1 MVIKKILVPTD
12 FSSFSGFA
20 LIVASRIAL
29 RAGATLVLLHI
40 SEKLKATHHVPVETG
55 VIPEGKDSIRVE
67 LDRLVQE
74 AALNGIKA
82 EAVYVQSQG
91 ADEIEDYIKPYEID
105 FIVMGSHGLK
115 GIRSAIAG
123 SSTRRLIR
131 KAEVPVLVIK
141 QSVDEKNQ
149 FKNIVFA
156 STFRKDQSHALNHI
170 VSFARYFESSI
181 HVVFINLYYHL
192 IREDVARETI
202 ARIMEKYKDVNYTVN
217 ISETNSE
224 DYGIEDFAEKIDADL
239 ISVVMENHLFVGG
252 FLNLSVADKL
262 IQKQSKPVLVINPSD
277 R

>member
-1 MVIKKILVPTD
+1 M
-12 FSSFSGFA
+12 
-20 LIVASRIAL
+20 
-29 RAGATLVLLHI
+29 
-40 SEKLKATHHVPVETG
+40 
-55 VIPEGKDSIRVE
+55 
-67 LDRLVQE
+67 
-74 AALNGIKA
+74 
-82 EAVYVQSQG
+82 
-91 ADEIEDYIKPYEID
+91 
-105 FIVMGSHGLK
+105 
-115 GIRSAIAG
+115 AG

-170 VSFARYFESSI
+170 VAFARYFESSI

-224 DYGIEDFAEKIDADL
+224 DYGIEDIAKKD
-239 ISVVMENHLFVGG
+239 
-252 FLNLSVADKL
+252 
-262 IQKQSKPVLVINPSD
+262 
-277 R
+277 